1 MRDNMVSV
9 VVPSYN
15 YEKYIEECLESI
27 ASQEYKM
34 IELIIIDDF
43 SKDNSVDVIKAFIDK
58 YRQKKRFYDI
68 KFLRHNQNQG
78 AHYTIN
84 EGIQAATGK
93 YIAVIN
99 ADDLYEKNRFAV
111 MISEMIRGN
120 KQIAFSNIEVIDN
133 KSDLAQGEEAEN
145 FRAIQ
150 KRIDECGE
158 VWKALMIQNVAI
170 STGNMIFTKELYK
183 QLKGFRKYK
192 YIHDWDFI
200 LRATLIEE
208 PLYVQGTKYLYRL
221 HETNSFRE
229 LGNIADQE
237 VQEVLTEFFGQI
249 RNNKAIN
256 INLKK
261 DNVRRTIYNTYL
273 ERYLEDKGSIKQ
285 WVKRVILSIKKRG
298 KDNYSE
304 KYNENM

>member
-27 ASQEYKM
+27 ASQEYKL
-34 IELIIIDDF
+34 IELIIVDDF

-183 QLKGFRKYK
+183 QLKGFREYK

-229 LGNIADQE
+229 LGNIANQE
-237 VQEVLTEFFGQI
+237 VEQVLTHFFKEI
-249 RNNKAIN
+249 KKSRVIN
-256 INLKK
+256 MNLKK
-261 DNVRRTIYNTYL
+261 ENVYNSIDNTYL
-273 ERYLEDKGSIKQ
+273 SIYWKKEGIIRRLMKRIITHKKERC
-285 WVKRVILSIKKRG
+285 
-298 KDNYSE
+298 
-304 KYNENM
+304 NMIE